1 MPGGIPDGLNPQRH
15 PMRSSPD
22 RQATFPFPSHKPI
35 PGRTGGPRLHPV
47 LWKPRALG
55 MILMASLAMLRGAS
69 LEVSPPDSDGWI
81 RLRSSG
87 VSNRVQA
94 LQSSSDLQAWREVA
108 VFHDGPFEF
117 SEVTDPARSTRFFR
131 VADRPRT
138 SDDDGRNQVQTEGD
152 PFWVSPSGGLFE
164 TPVNW
169 VKLTLLREEASRVWF
184 QDSRKHPFHHD
195 YAKLRLPPF
204 LGMTRTE
211 FDRRTL
217 HAADNLAILGAVL
230 RPGDGRPEYG
240 IQFVG
245 QDAWA
250 PEEVLAWLKR
260 VRAAVRAPVG
270 TQAWYMPTPEQR
282 AAAEAR
288 RDWFAAA
295 GFPVGSIER
304 WLTRDAIYSEGW
316 AVGRLSWVPSAEIT
330 AAFASG
336 ALRSTDILLTDL
348 VPAELPPLAGI
359 LTLSPATPNSHVA
372 LLAQG
377 EGIPFVW
384 FADPAERERLRSLA
398 GREVALRTQ
407 GSFLGSAT
415 VLDLGSGLPPD
426 IRTGLADLRR
436 PRPIAYTPKATLG
449 SIIHTAPLG
458 PASVRWV
465 GGKAAHYGLLR
476 EAIPSNSQP
485 AIALTFDLW
494 DRFLAQD
501 LPNGRTLRAEI
512 EAQLAGLGRN
522 PEVALVRPRLES
534 LRTTFT
540 REARFS
546 SSDRAAVLDALA
558 AAGFSPSRKLRF
570 RSSTNVEDG
579 EEFTGAGL
587 YDSFS
592 GCLADDLDADTRGP
606 CGCDPAEPE
615 ERGVFRAIQKVY
627 ASFYNENAFLERW
640 RRGVNESEVGMAVL
654 VHPSFPD
661 EIEMANGVATLDW
674 ESVAGAIS
682 LTGKLVSQVG
692 AESITNPDSATRPE
706 VVEFYQSWGSM
717 SLALRQSSSRVP
729 LGDHAMPWE
738 SEYRRLVGLLDSVAR
753 RYAQLN
759 PKKSRFA
766 LDFEY
771 KRVQP
776 GRLELK
782 QVRPLPRIEDG
793 APPIDAFLMPTEE
806 LLVVE
811 EGEFSSV
818 FAKHRLKCRLGLA
831 TEARRLTA
839 VGLATPP
846 FRSVTWDASH
856 RGAEWILHP
865 PMTSWPGF
873 QHSLSQDQT
882 RDSWVVGS
890 GGQRRRLSLVV
901 QWQRS
906 ITPPAAAWVTLLDG
920 AVTLEAAYD
929 QAQPELTWEGPGTT
943 LSESVRMVP
952 RRPVTSAALPQRRLL
967 THASGVRV
975 ETRFLWPPEPTGP
988 SAGYT
993 APNIGFVETTLTG
1006 LTREPIVLRSGA
1018 SQTYSP
1024 GHHNFSETFLFEPG
1038 LDPEVPSGC
1047 LQELQAA
1054 GIHQLVVDSG
1064 IFDEVRCWVVGPDGK
1079 MRRL

>member
-1 MPGGIPDGLNPQRH
+1 MNSDPA
-15 PMRSSPD
+15 SPAIH
-22 RQATFPFPSHKPI
+22 AT
-35 PGRTGGPRLHPV
+35 RLHEPV
-47 LWKPRALG
+47 TPRRERVEWVRRCSVNLN
-55 MILMASLAMLRGAS
+55 RGIIGVFLSVFLTVLHGGA
-69 LEVSPPDSDGWI
+69 LEVSPPDPDGWV
-81 RLRSSG
+81 RFRFPGS
-87 VSNRVQA
+87 SNRVQV
-94 LQSSSDLQAWREVA
+94 LQASSDLQLWREAA

-117 SEVTDPARSTRFFR
+117 SDVTAPNQTERFFR
-131 VADRPRT
+131 VTQRAKT
-138 SDDDGRNQVQTEGD
+138 SADDGRNQVQTDSD
-152 PFWVSPSGGLFE
+152 PFWATPSGGLFE
-164 TPVNW
+164 TPVHW
-169 VKLTLLREEASRVWF
+169 VKFTLLREDPSRVWF
-184 QDSRKHPFHHD
+184 QDSRKYPFHHD

-204 LGMTRTE
+204 IGMARSE
-211 FDRRTL
+211 FDLRTL
-217 HAADNLAILGAVL
+217 YPGNHLAILGAVL
-230 RPGDGRPEYG
+230 MPGDGRPEYG

-245 QDAWA
+245 REPWA
-250 PEEVLAWLKR
+250 AEEVLLWLKR

-270 TQAWYMPTPEQR
+270 TQAWYLPSPEQQS
-282 AAAEAR
+282 AVESR
-288 RDWFAAA
+288 REEFAKA
-295 GFPVGSIER
+295 GFPVGSIDR

-316 AVGRLSWVPSAEIT
+316 AVGRLSWVP
-330 AAFASG
+330 AAGIQAAYASG
-336 ALRSTDILLTDL
+336 ELRSDDILLTDL

-359 LTLSPATPNSHVA
+359 LTLTPSTPNSHVA

-384 FADPAERERLRSLA
+384 FADPAERDRLRSLV
-398 GREVALRTQ
+398 GHEVALRT
-407 GSFLGSAT
+407 LGTFIRSAT
-415 VLDLGSGLPPD
+415 VLDLGSGLPAD
-426 IRTGLADLRR
+426 VRGGLSALKQ
-436 PRPIAYTPKATLG
+436 PPAIAYTPKATLG
-449 SIIHTAPLG
+449 SITNTAPLG

-476 EAIPSNSQP
+476 LAVPSNSQP

-494 DRFLAQD
+494 DRFLAQA
-501 LPNGRTLRAEI
+501 LPSGRTLEAEI
-512 EAQLAGLGRN
+512 QAQLAGLDRN
-522 PEVALVRPRLES
+522 PEVAKIRPRLES
-534 LRTTFT
+534 LRKTFT
-540 REARFS
+540 QEARFS
-546 SSDRAAVLDALA
+546 PSDRVAVLEALTA
-558 AAGFSPSRKLRF
+558 SGFSPSRKLRF

-592 GCLADDLDADTRGP
+592 GCLADDLDADTMGP
-606 CGCDPAEPE
+606 CACDPTEPE

-661 EIEMANGVATLDW
+661 EIELANGVATLTW
-674 ESVAGAIS
+674 ESVAGSVS
-682 LTGKLVSQVG
+682 LTGKMVSQVG

-706 VVEFYQSWGSM
+706 VVEFYQSWGSIA
-717 SLALRQSSSRVP
+717 LASRQSSSRVP
-729 LGDHAMPWE
+729 LGDHVMRWE
-738 SEYRRLVGLLDSVAR
+738 TEYRQCVGLLDAVAR

-759 PKKSRFA
+759 PTKSRFA

-782 QVRPLPRIEDG
+782 QVRPLPLVDAG
-793 APPIDAFLMPTEE
+793 ARPIDSFLMPTEE

-818 FAKHRLKCRLGLA
+818 FAKHRLKCRLDLA

-856 RGAEWILHP
+856 RGAEWILNP

-920 AVTLEAAYD
+920 SVTLEAAYD
-929 QAQPELTWEGPGTT
+929 QAQPELTWEGPGTVV
-943 LSESVRMVP
+943 SESVRMVP
-952 RRPVTSAALPQRRLL
+952 RRPATSATLPQRRLL

-1038 LDPEVPSGC
+1038 LDPAVPSGQS
-1047 LQELQAA
+1047 QELQAA
-1054 GIHQLVVDSG
+1054 GIHQLVVESG
-1064 IFDEVRCWVVGPDGK
+1064 IFDEVRCWVVGPEGK
-1079 MRRL
+1079 LRPL